1 MKARDAIKG
10 VLGLILLGIW
20 VTDPTGPFA
29 QADSPLPP
37 SPAPVAEDPG
47 GGGGWLWAQMIE
59 KADGSINKT
68 YPIYYYQGQYYC
80 DNDADIDYTLVYNM
94 NYGQNPDSLRY
105 LGVTQ
110 LGPNWVIPTAIYGVF
125 WPITRHIW
133 GSLPANCVSPSIIQ
147 QIDLSYGL
155 DHQLL
160 RGIRILGTRFM
171 FVLEH

>member
-68 YPIYYYQGQYYC
+68 YPSYYYQGQYYC

-105 LGVTQ
+105 YSTDRFIIWF
-110 LGPNWVIPTAIYGVF
+110 GPSALKGYSYTWDKVHV
-125 WPITRHIW
+125 
-133 GSLPANCVSPSIIQ
+133 CVGTL
-147 QIDLSYGL
+147 IDLSPLSFLMNAVYL
-155 DHQLL
+155 HQ
-160 RGIRILGTRFM
+160 
-171 FVLEH
+171 